1 MTDNVSEK
9 ICNTEKKEDYN
20 YLGKVRVTDDT
31 SPKKEGEENKNEMDI
46 AEKTTESTSA

>member
-9 ICNTEKKEDYN
+9 ICNEEIKEDYKD
-20 YLGKVRVTDDT
+20 LGKVRVTDDT

-46 AEKTTESTSA
+46 AEKTKEKTSA